1 MAEYSTSTSGSIT
14 SSGTTWTM
22 TPSQGSRPEKPPKG
36 LIVTKAVQTQQG
48 WLAQVFVDSDI
59 VWESTHYLEDSDD
72 AIDKANEV
80 VVRAFK
86 SLLMVAGDQ
95 VDAEDND
102 E

>member
-1 MAEYSTSTSGSIT
+1 MPEYSTSGSIT

-59 VWESTHYLEDSDD
+59 VWESAVYLEDGDA
-72 AIDKANEV
+72 AIDAANLV
-80 VVRAFK
+80 VVESFK
-86 SLLMVAGDQ
+86 SLLKVTGA
-95 VDAEDND
+95 VIDAEL
-102 E
+102 EEG

>member
-1 MAEYSTSTSGSIT
+1 MAEYSTSGSIT

-59 VWESTHYLEDSDD
+59 VWESAVYLEDGDA
-72 AIDKANEV
+72 AIDAANLV
-80 VVRAFK
+80 VVESFK
-86 SLLMVAGDQ
+86 SLLKVTGA
-95 VDAEDND
+95 VIDAEL
-102 E
+102 EEG